1 MQLAIFIFLSFRDY
15 FDLQSSE
22 RSIEVPLGG
31 VFYVLFFA
39 SALCGVPS
47 IIREYF
53 VAVFQTAR
61 HIINVGA
68 RTTQRL
74 PTISICLADYTETNE
89 NTDDIEH
96 RLRGVSHKKTNQD
109 TTRVTHAAYCTSGG
123 AVVTTASSRGMGAGT
138 LVHW

>member
-47 IIREYF
+47 IIRAYF

-68 RTTQRL
+68 RTATYNQL
-74 PTISICLADYTETNE
+74 DYLFWQITE
-89 NTDDIEH
+89 
-96 RLRGVSHKKTNQD
+96 KTWMKYKY
-109 TTRVTHAAYCTSGG
+109 R
-123 AVVTTASSRGMGAGT
+123 
-138 LVHW
+138 